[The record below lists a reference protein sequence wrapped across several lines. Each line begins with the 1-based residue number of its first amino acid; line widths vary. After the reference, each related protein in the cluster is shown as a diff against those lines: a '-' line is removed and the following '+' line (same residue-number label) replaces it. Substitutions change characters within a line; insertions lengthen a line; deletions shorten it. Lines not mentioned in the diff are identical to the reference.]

1 MTIQTNLNI
10 NINSVSN
17 IPELGKAFVELVKQ
31 RETWEAGT
39 YAASNAELYALLG
52 QTLTLLYRVKQSTKL
67 SRGLNDL
74 LKDCGFTFTDATTT
88 ETKLL
93 RAVFAD
99 PADPAKYKQ
108 RIYVYA
114 RVLAVAF
121 EAKVTGTDLPEF
133 IEQRGG
139 IDEIRRDGS
148 KAASKADAEKLIL
161 HTAEKALTVADRRT
175 IATGIQLNAELQ
187 PADDQHFSIALVR
200 MEADGTGSIVYGTNN
215 VALVRSVLAIAGRE
229 IDADA
234 EDDRKRRIAAQ
245 IQAEREAYLALARA
259 ELTARDQTSAAEVVA
274 ASAVENFTA

>member
-1 MTIQTNLNI
+1 MTINI
-10 NINSVSN
+10 TTITTES
-17 IPELGKAFVELVKQ
+17 ELGKAFVELIKQ

-39 YAASNAELYALLG
+39 YAASNAELYSLLG
-52 QTLTLLYRVKQSTKL
+52 QTLDLLYRVKRFTEL
-67 SRGLNDL
+67 SRGLNGL
-74 LKDCGFTFTDATTT
+74 LTELGFKFTSATST

-93 RAVFAD
+93 RTVFGNPTD
-99 PADPAKYKQ
+99 PDQYKQ
-108 RIYVYA
+108 RIYVYT
-114 RVLAVAF
+114 RVLAVAY
-121 EAKVTGTDLPEF
+121 EKKITGAELPAF
-133 IEQRGG
+133 IAEHGG
-139 IDEIRRDGS
+139 IDEIRRHEP
-148 KAASKADAEKLIL
+148 KAASKAEAEKLIL
-161 HTAEKALTVADRRT
+161 HTAEKTLTVADRRT
-175 IATGIQLNAELQ
+175 IATGIQLTAELQ